1 MGLYY
6 GMADREPH
14 SDAFGFRGEE
24 WLEDAVYQR
33 RLDSWTRIL
42 NLDQNTISV
51 LCRPDQN
58 FPRLPSVDELVASMA
73 FMIRLINTC
82 CNCTGS
88 PVHARQVRCQLGT

>member
-14 SDAFGFRGEE
+14 SDAFRFRGKE
-24 WLEDAVYQR
+24 WLEDAVGQLR
-33 RLDSWTRIL
+33 RDSWSRIL
-42 NLDQNTISV
+42 NLNQNTISV

-58 FPRLPSVDELVASMA
+58 FAPPACGRIVASIA
-73 FMIRLINTC
+73 FMIRLISTC

-88 PVHARQVRCQLGT
+88 PGTLWQVRRQIGA